1 MLELKDVS
9 FSYGRKLNLENIS
22 LSFQKGEIVG
32 IIGPN
37 GTGKSTLLKCM
48 NLILEASGEIIL
60 NGTDLQELS
69 IKEVSRLISYVPQ
82 NVQTHSFPIKV
93 FDVVLLGRR
102 PYIGWN
108 VGDSDLEIVAD
119 AFNMLDL
126 EDLSMRNYNELSG
139 GEKQKVLITRALVQE
154 PEVLLL
160 DEPTSNLDVKHQLE
174 IMETIRNIAREKEL
188 VVNMVLHDL
197 NLAGRFCDRLVLL
210 HDGKIFSEGAPADV
224 LTDTNIRT
232 VYGIDAEIK
241 YSERTD
247 SIVLHPVK
255 VIDNTPEKE
264 MFPEK
269 GKVPQKI

>member
-1 MLELKDVS
+1 MLELKDIS
-9 FSYGRKLNLENIS
+9 FSYGKKLNLENIS
-22 LSFQKGEIVG
+22 LSVRKGEVVG

-48 NLILEASGEIIL
+48 NLILEAGGEILL
-60 NGTDLQELS
+60 NGKALQDLS

-108 VGDSDLEIVAD
+108 VSNRDLEIVAD
-119 AFNMLDL
+119 AFKMLDL

-174 IMETIRNIAREKEL
+174 IMETIRSIAREKEL
-188 VVNMVLHDL
+188 IVNMVMHDL

-210 HDGKIFSEGAPADV
+210 HEGRVFAEGSPADV
-224 LTDTNIRT
+224 LTEINVRT
-232 VYGIDAEIK
+232 VYGIDAEFS
-241 YSERTD
+241 YSEKTE

-255 VIDNTPEKE
+255 VIDTANVSEIVLEKE
-264 MFPEK
+264 KLPFDT
-269 GKVPQKI
+269 